1 MQLHVRK
8 NKPKNVLQTLGRIL
22 KYYQGH
28 YFALVFIFITTIY
41 TGVANLL
48 VTFFSG
54 KVTDG
59 LIDYADQI
67 KGVSD
72 ITNIRAEYMDNFYF
86 WIITITALALTGV
99 ACALIHNI
107 MNVRLAQ
114 KVIYRL
120 RLELM
125 NKMQKLPISYFD
137 RHPHGEIMSLYTN
150 DMDTISVAMTDSF
163 ANVFLS
169 ATNLFGTIIFLFII
183 NVPLSLIVIV
193 FILAMFVFMV
203 LNAKFARKY
212 YVLQQQA
219 LADVNAVV
227 EEDIAGVKV
236 IKAFDHEKQSFA
248 KFNEYN
254 ESWRKTA
261 SRAFFITSVSSP
273 VYTSLSYLNF
283 SISCVCG
290 ILALCTGFAGPLTFG
305 GLQSYLIFTRN
316 ACIPFTWF
324 TQHVNNIL
332 SCCAGA
338 ERIFAFY
345 DEKEEVDEGK
355 VKLKLIHPE
364 EEQFNLRYAWEK
376 PNEDGTSELIP
387 IRGVVRFEHV
397 YFGYVPNSPVLK
409 DISFEVYPGK
419 KVAFVGSTG
428 AGKTTIISLLARFY
442 PIDSGK
448 ITYDGIDI
456 KDISLESL
464 RRGISM
470 VTQDTHLFTDTIENN
485 IRYVRMHSTSEEV
498 VGVSKNSQADSF
510 IRRTPEGYQT
520 MLYDDGHNLSEGQR
534 QLLGITRASLN
545 HSPVMILDEA
555 TSNIDTR
562 SELLIQKGLAKMM
575 KGKSVMI
582 IAHRLSTIRD
592 CDEIMV
598 LDHGT
603 IIERG
608 TQEELLKLKGA
619 YYNLYTGKVE
629 LS

>member
-1 MQLHVRK
+1 MQLQVRK
-8 NKPKNVLQTLGRIL
+8 NKPKNLIRTLGRIL
-22 KYYQGH
+22 SYYKGH
-28 YFALVFIFITTIY
+28 YLTLFFIFITTTH
-41 TGVANLL
+41 TGIANLL

-54 KVTDG
+54 KVTDAIKINDVETFRFWIFVIIG
-59 LIDYADQI
+59 LAIS
-67 KGVSD
+67 GVS
-72 ITNIRAEYMDNFYF
+72 
-86 WIITITALALTGV
+86 
-99 ACALIHNI
+99 CALLHNI

-114 KVIYRL
+114 KVIYKL

-125 NKMQKLPISYFD
+125 EKMQKLPISYFD

-150 DMDTISVAMTDSF
+150 DMDTIAVAMTDSF

-183 NVPLSLIVIV
+183 NVPLSLIVIA
-193 FILAMFVFMV
+193 FILLMFVYMV
-203 LNAKFARKY
+203 FNAKYARRY

-236 IKAFDHEKQSFA
+236 IKAFNHEKESYE
-248 KFNEYN
+248 KFDRYN

-261 SRAFFITSVSSP
+261 TRAFFITSMSAP

-283 SISCVCG
+283 SISCVLG
-290 ILALCTGFAGPLTFG
+290 VVALCTGFAGPLTFG
-305 GLQSYLIFTRN
+305 QLQSYLIFTRN

-345 DEKEEVDEGK
+345 DEREESDEGK
-355 VKLKLIHPE
+355 VRIKLIHPE
-364 EEQFNLRYAWEK
+364 EEQFNLRYAWERPK
-376 PNEDGTSELIP
+376 EDGTTEIIP
-387 IRGVVRFEHV
+387 IQGVIRFEHV
-397 YFGYVPNSPVLK
+397 YFGYVPHTPVLK

-419 KVAFVGSTG
+419 KIAFVGSTG

-442 PIDSGK
+442 PIDSGR

-456 KDISLESL
+456 KDIALESL

-498 VGVSKNSQADSF
+498 KQVALNSQADSF

-545 HSPVMILDEA
+545 RSPVMILDEA

-562 SELLIQKGLAKMM
+562 SELLIQKGLTSLME
-575 KGKSVMI
+575 GRSVMI

-592 CDEIMV
+592 CDEILV
-598 LDHGT
+598 LDHGS

-608 TQEELLKLKGA
+608 TQEELLELKGA
-619 YYNLYTGKVE
+619 YYNLYTGKEE